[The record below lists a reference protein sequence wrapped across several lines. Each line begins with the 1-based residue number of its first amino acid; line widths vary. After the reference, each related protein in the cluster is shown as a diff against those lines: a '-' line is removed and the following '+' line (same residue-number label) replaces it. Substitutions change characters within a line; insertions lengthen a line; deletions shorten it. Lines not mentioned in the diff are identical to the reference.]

1 MIATIVCNLYRNTA
15 VQWLTLTLPL
25 EALHHECFIRK
36 PSLLRAFDELSRNE
50 GVWQATYPYS
60 GNQGYIRNLGVP
72 IYRFT
77 QHCVNNWRYGNPLYH
92 STMLQVVSASDVTP
106 TDRWLNVWCIWHTKV
121 ETLQEFRSRHR
132 IGWIINYDFRE
143 TCVSLSLPFRLETK
157 LPWHQT
163 PSRKKKAIVFTT
175 DDERMSGSTK
185 HWIFKSMWNI

>member
-1 MIATIVCNLYRNTA
+1 MLFYMTVVDANIYVKIDGHMDQEMWPNTSKKVKNTMIATIVCNLYRNTA

-106 TDRWLNVWCIWHTKV
+106 TDLKTW
-121 ETLQEFRSRHR
+121 
-132 IGWIINYDFRE
+132 
-143 TCVSLSLPFRLETK
+143 SLIYKMLCENHATFNLI
-157 LPWHQT
+157 LL
-163 PSRKKKAIVFTT
+163 
-175 DDERMSGSTK
+175 
-185 HWIFKSMWNI
+185 